1 MKTRKHIAQCVFIV
15 IVIVT
20 MLITIWP
27 FALMITGS
35 FKTQTEMNRYPLRL
49 IPNEPTIA
57 NYRVLFERIPFWRQ
71 FLNSTFVAVTAAL
84 LAMFFNGLVSYGF
97 VRFQFKGKKVLFT
110 FILATMM
117 IPGQVFMVPLFIL
130 NRKLG
135 LYGTYGPLII
145 PSICTA
151 SGIFLIRQVMSQVPM
166 DLYES
171 AVIDGCP
178 EIRIYAQ
185 IAVPLSAAA
194 FGIHG
199 VLTFMGAWNDFMTP
213 LIYLTSDAKATL
225 PLGLMRLEDYYN
237 VDYGTPLAGA
247 FLSCLPVLLI
257 LTLVGQKYFINGLMV
272 GAVKG

>member
-1 MKTRKHIAQCVFIV
+1 MTARKHIIQVLFYV
-15 IVIVT
+15 IVAIT
-20 MLITIWP
+20 MLITLWP

-35 FKTQTEMNRYPLRL
+35 LKTQTEMNRYPLRL
-49 IPNEPTIA
+49 IPREPTLA
-57 NYRVLFERIPFWRQ
+57 NYRILFERIPYWRQ
-71 FLNSTFVAVTAAL
+71 FANSSFVAVTAAL
-84 LAMFFNGLVSYGF
+84 LAMFFNGMVSYGF
-97 VRFQFKGKKVLFT
+97 SRFQFKGKNILFG

-130 NRKLG
+130 NRRLG

-151 SGIFLIRQVMSQVPM
+151 GGIFLIRQVMSQVPS

-185 IAVPLSAAA
+185 IAVPLSASA

-199 VLTFMGAWNDFMTP
+199 VLTFMGCWNDFMTP
-213 LIYLTSDAKATL
+213 LIYLTSDARATL

-257 LTLVGQKYFINGLMV
+257 LTLFGQKYFVNGLMV